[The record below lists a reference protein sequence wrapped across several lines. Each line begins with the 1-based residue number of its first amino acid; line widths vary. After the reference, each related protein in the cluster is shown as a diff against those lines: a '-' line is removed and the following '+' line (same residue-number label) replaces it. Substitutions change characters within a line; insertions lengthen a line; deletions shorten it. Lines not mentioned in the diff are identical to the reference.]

1 MIFNSVE
8 MYFFLSCFVLP
19 ELIYRLKEE
28 TAALWV
34 RDCSQTLRAS
44 CICKDTSNRC

>member
-19 ELIYRLKEE
+19 GLIYRLKEE

-34 RDCSQTLRAS
+34 RDCSQTLRVS